1 METVAK
7 VLAIITAIILV
18 ASLTMVALGMM
29 TWRFFWVVAIVAA
42 IIAHYGIPKLVGPK
56 KEPELW
62 EK

>member
-18 ASLTMVALGMM
+18 ASLTLVALGMM

-42 IIAHYGIPKLVGPK
+42 IIAHYGIPKLRGAK